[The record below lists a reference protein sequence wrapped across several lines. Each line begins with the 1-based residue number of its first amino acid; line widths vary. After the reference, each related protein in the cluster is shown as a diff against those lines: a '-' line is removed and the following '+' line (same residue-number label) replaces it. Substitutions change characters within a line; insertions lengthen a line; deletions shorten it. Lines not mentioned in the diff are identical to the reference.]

1 MGAVVDAMDY
11 FQSKL
16 DWWVGPIGWLLPDA
30 DEWGSRTVQAAGTTI
45 AVEVGLR
52 TYGHNYLYGTRP
64 HWFTGTPWSREI
76 VRKGVPKTIHRA
88 GILRTLG
95 VLSLSIPTPVS
106 LLVNTLLVVYSI
118 PPSKRDPETGLTSYE
133 EYVGGGMEPDYS
145 HPYWQSGWWQESPV

>member
-76 VRKGVPKTIHRA
+76 VKKRSAQNNPPRRNIKDTRCVI
-88 GILRTLG
+88 
-95 VLSLSIPTPVS
+95 
-106 LLVNTLLVVYSI
+106 LVNTDSCFSAGKYI
-118 PPSKRDPETGLTSYE
+118 TGCIFNPSF
-133 EYVGGGMEPDYS
+133 
-145 HPYWQSGWWQESPV
+145 